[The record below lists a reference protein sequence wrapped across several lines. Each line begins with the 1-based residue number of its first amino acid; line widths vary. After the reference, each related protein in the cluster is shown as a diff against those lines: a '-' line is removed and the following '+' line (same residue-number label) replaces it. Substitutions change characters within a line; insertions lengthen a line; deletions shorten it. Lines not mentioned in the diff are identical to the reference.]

1 MKYLL
6 IPLAAL
12 AVLAFLVVLGAI
24 GLAVAFALI
33 SAVGRLWRLLTGR
46 GRRLP
51 ARRDG

>member
-12 AVLAFLVVLGAI
+12 AVLVFLIALGAI

-33 SAVGRLWRLLTGR
+33 STVGRIWRLLTGR
-46 GRRLP
+46 GRR
-51 ARRDG
+51 ARAERDG